1 MVLLPKSGTYSKVVL
16 WFHGL
21 GDSADGW
28 AGLMPELSVADA
40 KFILPSAT
48 ERPISIN
55 GGYEMPGW
63 SDIFGL
69 DMEADEDSKGFEEST
84 ARVNALITVELD
96 KGIPSNK
103 ILLGGFSQ
111 GQTAFSYNHLPIH
124 ITFSLIV

>member
-48 ERPISIN
+48 ERPMSIN
-55 GGYEMPGW
+55 GGY
-63 SDIFGL
+63 

-84 ARVNALITVELD
+84 ARVNALIKVELD